1 MHSGKSIYMEVD
13 SIDWNG
19 IWREQRRRHHEANQN
34 STDASFWDAK
44 DAARRFYQTA
54 QENSG
59 ERIEKTLRDLPLTG
73 TSRVLDVGA
82 GPGALALPIAR
93 QVDHVTAVEPS
104 EGMRSVLEE
113 NIGAERIDN
122 IDVVPKRWE
131 DVSVADD
138 LSPPYDI
145 VFASY
150 SLDVPDIRDAVRKL
164 EEASSRYVYIYWF
177 VGESSWDAMSRE
189 LWPLLHGSSYAPS
202 PRCNVLYNVRTRWES
217 IRTSRRSLSGTSTGL
232 PTSTR
237 RSTTSHRATPS
248 RRRNRKRCSGS
259 VWNVT
264 SDPKGIQLS
273 CPGTRPGEDSV
284 GEEEFV
290 AHPGTGLHG
299 KGD

>member
-113 NIGAERIDN
+113 NIVAERIDN

-202 PRCNVLYNVRTRWES
+202 PRCNVLYNVLYSMGIYPNIKTFPLRHINRFANLSEAFDHFAPKYS
-217 IRTSRRSLSGTSTGL
+217 ITTEEQKEVLRQCLERHVRSEGDTVIMPGH
-232 PTSTR
+232 STR
-237 RSTTSHRATPS
+237 VKIWWEKKNS
-248 RRRNRKRCSGS
+248 
-259 VWNVT
+259 
-264 SDPKGIQLS
+264 
-273 CPGTRPGEDSV
+273 
-284 GEEEFV
+284 
-290 AHPGTGLHG
+290 
-299 KGD
+299 